1 MFRMPLTTMRKT
13 LMTGFVI
20 CLSSLIAREAQAE
33 PASCPSP
40 IPFGLTA
47 ALTGTLALLGTQA
60 RNGAEFAVDEINA
73 NGGIAGNK
81 LALTT
86 EDTGAS
92 STDALNAMNRI
103 LEGKPLVIL
112 GSMISPHVFAQTE
125 VVTKS
130 ATPFLVAATNAKVT
144 MQGSPWLFR
153 IHVHDGQLAEL
164 IPEYLVKSL
173 GKSKPGIMAVADD
186 FGLGA
191 SKAIAAALA
200 KLNVT
205 PAAVTSYAPSDKDMS
220 AQLLEIKDKGA
231 DSLILFGRP
240 ADVTLVMKQMGDL
253 GIKLTT
259 IGNASVVAQTTL
271 NNLSAEEADGSYA
284 IGGMIPQTSTDP
296 KILDWAKRVQDKY
309 RVPAD
314 NFAVAYYDTVYLLKS
329 IIEKVGCDKGAIRD
343 ALTATKDFKGMLIS
357 YTADAHGDLAHT
369 LGIYRNKGKTPE
381 LTGPIKESG
390 Y

>member
-1 MFRMPLTTMRKT
+1 MFQGSFKT
-13 LMTGFVI
+13 LMVGAAAVI
-20 CLSSLIAREAQAE
+20 CLSSFVARKAQAE

-73 NGGIAGNK
+73 NSGIAGNK

-153 IHVHDGQLAEL
+153 IHVHDGQLADL

-173 GKSKPGIMAVADD
+173 GKSKPGILAV
-186 FGLGA
+186 
-191 SKAIAAALA
+191 
-200 KLNVT
+200 
-205 PAAVTSYAPSDKDMS
+205 
-220 AQLLEIKDKGA
+220 
-231 DSLILFGRP
+231 GR
-240 ADVTLVMKQMGDL
+240 
-253 GIKLTT
+253 
-259 IGNASVVAQTTL
+259 
-271 NNLSAEEADGSYA
+271 
-284 IGGMIPQTSTDP
+284 
-296 KILDWAKRVQDKY
+296 
-309 RVPAD
+309 
-314 NFAVAYYDTVYLLKS
+314 
-329 IIEKVGCDKGAIRD
+329 
-343 ALTATKDFKGMLIS
+343 
-357 YTADAHGDLAHT
+357 
-369 LGIYRNKGKTPE
+369 
-381 LTGPIKESG
+381 
-390 Y
+390 